1 MKGISPLIAAVLL
14 IAFAVAA
21 ATLVMGWFGN
31 VSDWVTKTTSN
42 KTSDSIYC
50 SNAAIAIEEVYVT
63 PGQNGSAVA
72 LVKNTGF
79 TSLRLTGAIVY
90 NMFGSG
96 VSSASTPLTL
106 DVGDIGTVNF
116 TWTTALN
123 QTNDSSQYGQN
134 GTINGS
140 AWAQGKYG
148 RGLLFDG
155 SDDYVVIPHNANQL
169 LTNGFTFAAW
179 VKPNDYGENTLG
191 RILDKSV
198 SINTNAQDGYAW
210 FVQGGIQKR
219 MSLLVNNSP
228 NIYSNQ
234 STVNLNEWTHV
245 AWSINSTSFGIP
257 YINGVIKFWCNPTT
271 GSCFNTTNPL
281 SGINNNN
288 TLCIGQRATSG
299 GCMDDRTFNGTIDE
313 VMIWNRTLNDTEI
326 NLTLANIYPPNTNDL
341 IVHMRFDD
349 VLAGLMSCAEFSQL
363 IVTTNCGGISE
374 VYTGNPRCG

>member
-134 GTINGS
+134 GTING
-140 AWAQGKYG
+140 AVWVQGKYG
-148 RGLLFDG
+148 RALDFDTAG
-155 SDDYVVIPHNANQL
+155 DYVVIPHNANQL
-169 LTNGFTFAAW
+169 MTTGFTIASW
-179 VKPNDYGENTLG
+179 IKPNGPGNNSAG
-191 RILDKSV
+191 RIVDKSLG
-198 SINTNAQDGYAW
+198 NNADNGYASMLW
-210 FVQGGIQKR
+210 NPQGR
-219 MSLLVNNSP
+219 MNLILNVT
-228 NIYSNQ
+228 
-234 STVNLNEWTHV
+234 STT
-245 AWSINSTSFGIP
+245 
-257 YINGVIKFWCNPTT
+257 
-271 GSCFNTTNPL
+271 
-281 SGINNNN
+281 
-288 TLCIGQRATSG
+288 
-299 GCMDDRTFNGTIDE
+299 
-313 VMIWNRTLNDTEI
+313 
-326 NLTLANIYPPNTNDL
+326 
-341 IVHMRFDD
+341 
-349 VLAGLMSCAEFSQL
+349 
-363 IVTTNCGGISE
+363 
-374 VYTGNPRCG
+374 